1 MDAYQISLIISV
13 VLAIA
18 EVMTLSFIL
27 LGFSIGM
34 LAVSGVQYVFDG
46 YNLNRDVMVFAVV
59 SVVSF
64 VALRKVFKK
73 IQTSSALLK
82 TMSTNIESHRFGS
95 SCVDAFL
102 TKVQLLHC
110 PTIL

>member
-1 MDAYQISLIISV
+1 MDAYQISLIISF

-34 LAVSGVQYVFDG
+34 LVVSGVQYLFDG
-46 YNLNRDVMVFAVV
+46 YSLNRDLMVFAVV

-64 VALRKVFKK
+64 LVFRKLFKK
-73 IQTSSALLK
+73 SSDVSKMPKL
-82 TMSTNIESHRFGS
+82 E
-95 SCVDAFL
+95 
-102 TKVQLLHC
+102 
-110 PTIL
+110 

>member
-1 MDAYQISLIISV
+1 MDAYQISLIISF

-34 LAVSGVQYVFDG
+34 LVVSGVQYLFDG
-46 YNLNRDVMVFAVV
+46 YSLNRDLMVFAVV

-64 VALRKVFKK
+64 LVFRKLFKK
-73 IQTSSALLK
+73 RK
-82 TMSTNIESHRFGS
+82 
-95 SCVDAFL
+95 L
-102 TKVQLLHC
+102 TKN
-110 PTIL
+110 

>member
-1 MDAYQISLIISV
+1 MDAYQISLIVSF

-34 LAVSGVQYVFDG
+34 LVVSGVQYLFDG
-46 YNLNRDVMVFAVV
+46 YSLNRDLMVFAVV

-64 VALRKVFKK
+64 LVFRKLFKK
-73 IQTSSALLK
+73 SSDVKPLREDDI
-82 TMSTNIESHRFGS
+82 N
-95 SCVDAFL
+95 
-102 TKVQLLHC
+102 QY
-110 PTIL
+110 

>member
-1 MDAYQISLIISV
+1 MDAYQISLIISF

-34 LAVSGVQYVFDG
+34 LVVSGVQYLFDG
-46 YNLNRDVMVFAVV
+46 YSLNRDLMVFAVV

-64 VALRKVFKK
+64 LVLRKLFKK
-73 IQTSSALLK
+73 SSDVKPLREDDI
-82 TMSTNIESHRFGS
+82 N
-95 SCVDAFL
+95 
-102 TKVQLLHC
+102 QY
-110 PTIL
+110 

>member
-1 MDAYQISLIISV
+1 MDAYQISLIISF

-34 LAVSGVQYVFDG
+34 LVVSGVQYLFDG
-46 YNLNRDVMVFAVV
+46 YSLNRDLMVFAVV

-64 VALRKVFKK
+64 LVFRKVFKK
-73 IQTSSALLK
+73 SSDVK
-82 TMSTNIESHRFGS
+82 TLREDDIN
-95 SCVDAFL
+95 
-102 TKVQLLHC
+102 QY
-110 PTIL
+110 

>member
-1 MDAYQISLIISV
+1 MDAYQISLIISF

-34 LAVSGVQYVFDG
+34 LMVSGVQYLFDG
-46 YNLNRDVMVFAVV
+46 YSLNRDLMVFAVV

-64 VALRKVFKK
+64 LVFRKVFKK
-73 IQTSSALLK
+73 SSDVK
-82 TMSTNIESHRFGS
+82 TLREDDIN
-95 SCVDAFL
+95 
-102 TKVQLLHC
+102 QY
-110 PTIL
+110 

>member
-34 LAVSGVQYVFDG
+34 LVVSGVQYVFDG

-64 VALRKVFKK
+64 VVLRKVFKK
-73 IQTSSALLK
+73 NSDVKRLAEDDINQY
-82 TMSTNIESHRFGS
+82 
-95 SCVDAFL
+95 
-102 TKVQLLHC
+102 
-110 PTIL
+110 